1 MKSIFKRIKE
11 SFNNARSSKDVPPA
25 KTNRI
30 PKPPIQPKCCDCFFK
45 YYDHVRLKNF
55 ESQIEKEIFKDFTT
69 RNINSDPPL
78 GSKPNEPKKQC

>member
-11 SFNNARSSKDVPPA
+11 SFNNVRSSKDVPPA

-30 PKPPIQPKCCDCFFK
+30 PKPPIQPKCCGCCK
-45 YYDHVRLKNF
+45 CKN
-55 ESQIEKEIFKDFTT
+55 STT
-69 RNINSDPPL
+69 RNINSDPPV